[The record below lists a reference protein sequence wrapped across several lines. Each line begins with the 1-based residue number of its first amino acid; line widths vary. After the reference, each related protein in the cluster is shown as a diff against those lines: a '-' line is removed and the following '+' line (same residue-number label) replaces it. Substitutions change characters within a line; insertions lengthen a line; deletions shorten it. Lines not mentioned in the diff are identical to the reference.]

1 MAERPRLKM
10 VDDPL
15 APARQPPAEE
25 ATESPE
31 LRRPARD
38 DAESP
43 EPRPAGEEQRQSAR
57 SPARKPLQGIFG
69 RVPPELARRLEGM
82 VFELKADRARVS
94 QQDVLAALLWRYI
107 DHTDPESVR
116 AMHELLDAYEAAG
129 EG

>member
-15 APARQPPAEE
+15 APARQRPAREDAESSESERPAREE
-25 ATESPE
+25 ATSPGS
-31 LRRPARD
+31 LAVRD
-38 DAESP
+38 
-43 EPRPAGEEQRQSAR
+43 EPRQSAR

-82 VFELKADRARVS
+82 VFELKAARARVS

-107 DHTDPESVR
+107 DHSDPESVR